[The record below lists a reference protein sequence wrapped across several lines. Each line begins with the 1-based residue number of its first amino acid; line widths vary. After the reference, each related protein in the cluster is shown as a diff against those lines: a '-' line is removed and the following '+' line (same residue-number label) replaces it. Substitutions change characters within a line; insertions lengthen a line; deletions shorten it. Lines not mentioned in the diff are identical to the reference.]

1 MTNTLVNIAG
11 KALDIV
17 STPESIRH
25 LRQQEVI
32 TSRQK
37 RKNRMLSSAQF
48 QNGTAITKL
57 PKQYSHQSTFQTFWK
72 YTGERHHLKP
82 KNELPYMLL
91 DAHQLRQV
99 SDELRITWLG
109 HSSLFIEMSKQRI
122 LIDPVFEHA
131 SPNIVKALFKRNVSI
146 PTTRE
151 NLPMPDVI
159 VISHD
164 HYDHLEKETMQFYAD
179 KNVHFLVPLGVGEHL
194 EKWGVSPSKIKEFDW
209 WESAAIKGVIYTA
222 TPANHQSGRTGLDTN
237 KTLWASWCI
246 HSQHS
251 SVFYSGDTA
260 YDKHFK
266 EIGERMGPFDVAFM
280 EVAAN
285 VKKGRGF
292 PVENWGHM
300 QARHTV
306 KAFHDVKAKSLFPVH
321 WSTYEL
327 FTHKWDEP
335 IQDLMLEVKRK
346 PISLLTP
353 LVGQSIY
360 LHSPQAKIKWWD
372 EVNYLLEGSFA

>member
-1 MTNTLVNIAG
+1 
-11 KALDIV
+11 
-17 STPESIRH
+17 
-25 LRQQEVI
+25 
-32 TSRQK
+32 
-37 RKNRMLSSAQF
+37 
-48 QNGTAITKL
+48 
-57 PKQYSHQSTFQTFWK
+57 
-72 YTGERHHLKP
+72 
-82 KNELPYMLL
+82 
-91 DAHQLRQV
+91 
-99 SDELRITWLG
+99 
-109 HSSLFIEMSKQRI
+109 
-122 LIDPVFEHA
+122 
-131 SPNIVKALFKRNVSI
+131 
-146 PTTRE
+146 
-151 NLPMPDVI
+151 
-159 VISHD
+159 
-164 HYDHLEKETMQFYAD
+164 
-179 KNVHFLVPLGVGEHL
+179 
-194 EKWGVSPSKIKEFDW
+194 
-209 WESAAIKGVIYTA
+209 
-222 TPANHQSGRTGLDTN
+222 
-237 KTLWASWCI
+237 
-246 HSQHS
+246 
-251 SVFYSGDTA
+251 
-260 YDKHFK
+260 
-266 EIGERMGPFDVAFM
+266 MGPFDVAFM

>member
-11 KALDIV
+11 KALDII
-17 STPESIRH
+17 STPESIQH

-48 QNGTAITKL
+48 QNGTAISKL
-57 PKQYSHQSTFQTFWK
+57 PKQYSHQSAFQTFWK
-72 YTGERHHLKP
+72 YTGERRHLKP
-82 KNELPYMLL
+82 KNELPYMPL
-91 DAHQLRQV
+91 DVHQLQQA

-109 HSSLFIEMSKQRI
+109 HSSLFIELKRQRI
-122 LIDPVFEHA
+122 LIDPVFDHA
-131 SPNIVKALFKRNVSI
+131 SPNMVKGLFKRNVNV

-151 NLPMPDVI
+151 NLPLPDVI

-194 EKWGVSPSKIKEFDW
+194 EKWGVQPLKIKEFDW
-209 WESAAIKGVIYTA
+209 WESATIKGVTYTA

-246 HSQHS
+246 HSPHS
-251 SVFYSGDTA
+251 SIFYSGDTA
-260 YDKHFK
+260 YDSHFK
-266 EIGERMGPFDVAFM
+266 EIGDRLGPFDVAFM

-306 KAFHDVKAKSLFPVH
+306 KAFHDVKAKRLFPVH

-346 PISLLTP
+346 PILLLTP
-353 LVGQSIY
+353 LVGQSIH
-360 LHSPQAKIKWWD
+360 LHSPQATIKWWD
-372 EVNYLLEGSFA
+372 EAFYQLEGSFA